1 MDLKLRI
8 SRYLQDVLGF
18 DAPAVEACPQAS
30 SLSYFLQD
38 TFEFNQVELAGH
50 RIVLAIHDAIP
61 SLSLR
66 EVRVHLT
73 RISEVLGC
81 PVVYCLPTLASYER
95 RNLIEQKVS
104 FIVPG
109 NQMYLPNLGIDLR
122 EHFRQGAQ
130 KDRKRLTP
138 STQALL
144 IWQLLNRPTQDEWSP
159 SVDAAA
165 LGYTPMT
172 ATRAI
177 RELVDAELAEVVL
190 VGRSKHL
197 RLLEPRE
204 AVWNK
209 AKDFMRSPVK
219 RFVWVREKL
228 VLKSSDIRLAGLSGL
243 SERTM
248 LSSPRELS
256 FAITAEQWRE
266 ALLQGA
272 QEIPG
277 PEEGAYQLE
286 IWTYSPA
293 LVANSKTVDPLSL
306 WLSLHDSNDDRV
318 QMALDELQEQIRW

>member
-1 MDLKLRI
+1 MDLKLRV

-18 DAPAVEACPQAS
+18 DAPAVEPCPQAAA
-30 SLSYFLQD
+30 LPYFLQD
-38 TFEFNQVELAGH
+38 SFEFNQVELAGH

-61 SLSLR
+61 SLALR
-66 EVRVHLT
+66 EVRVQLT
-73 RISEVLGC
+73 RVSEVLGC

-130 KDRKRLTP
+130 KDLNRLTP

-144 IWQLLNRPTQDEWSP
+144 IWQLLNRPAHDEWSP

-177 RELVDAELAEVVL
+177 RELVDAELVEIVL

-197 RLLEPRE
+197 RLLHPRE

-209 AKDFMRSPVK
+209 AKNFMRTPVK
-219 RFVWVREKL
+219 RLVWVREKV
-228 VLKSSDIRLAGLSGL
+228 VLSSSDIRLAGLSGL

-248 LSSPRELS
+248 LSGPRELC

-266 ALLQGA
+266 ALFQGV

-286 IWTYSPA
+286 IWAYSPA
-293 LVANSKTVDPLSL
+293 MVANSKAVDPLSL
-306 WLSLHDSNDDRV
+306 FLSLSNSKDDRV
-318 QMALDELQEQIRW
+318 QMALDELQEQIGW

>member
-30 SLSYFLQD
+30 SLPYFLQD

-66 EVRVHLT
+66 EVRLHLT
-73 RISEVLGC
+73 RISAVLGC

-122 EHFRQGAQ
+122 EHFHQGAQ

-144 IWQLLNRPTQDEWSP
+144 IWQLLNRPSQDEWSP

-228 VLKSSDIRLAGLSGL
+228 VLKFSDIRLAGLSGL

-248 LSSPRELS
+248 LSGPRELS

-272 QEIPG
+272 EEIPR

-306 WLSLHDSNDDRV
+306 WLSLNNSKDDRV
-318 QMALDELQEQIRW
+318 QMALDELHEQIRW

>member
-8 SRYLQDVLGF
+8 KRYLQDVMGLE
-18 DAPAVEACPQAS
+18 APEVEPCPQAS
-30 SLSYFLQD
+30 SLPYFLQD

-61 SLSLR
+61 SLPLR
-66 EVRVHLT
+66 EVRVQLI
-73 RISEVLGC
+73 RVSEVLGC

-122 EHFRQGAQ
+122 EHFRQGAH
-130 KDRKRLTP
+130 KYRNRLTP

-144 IWQLLNRPTQDEWSP
+144 ILQLLNRPTQDEWSP

-177 RELVDAELAEVVL
+177 RELVEAELAEVVL

-197 RLLEPRE
+197 RLMHPRE
-204 AVWNK
+204 DVWNK
-209 AKDFMRSPVK
+209 AKNFMRTPVK
-219 RFVWVREKL
+219 RLVWVRDKL

-248 LSSPRELS
+248 LSGPHELC
-256 FAITAEQWRE
+256 FAITAEQWRQ
-266 ALLQGA
+266 ALLQGV

-286 IWTYSPA
+286 IWAYSPA
-293 LVANSKTVDPLSL
+293 MVANSKTVDPLSL
-306 WLSLHDSNDDRV
+306 WLSLNDSKDDRV